1 MRQVVPRLV
10 AGVLLITSVVGVG
23 CSDDGTVD
31 TDKAKDQA
39 NQASQSIKKE
49 TRDAWA
55 TMRTDGNRLVD
66 QVQTRND
73 PEAQR
78 QLLENCRKSVEQMR
92 KNDAPNSD
100 QVNRLCDRIRD
111 TDVKNSNAWNE
122 IKTQFNDLNTRFG
135 GS

>member
-1 MRQVVPRLV
+1 MNRIVPRLV
-10 AGVLLITSVVGVG
+10 AGVLFALSIAAVA
-23 CSDDGTVD
+23 CSEDGTVD
-31 TDKAKDQA
+31 TDKAKEQA
-39 NQASQSIKKE
+39 NQAGETIRNE

-66 QVQTRND
+66 QIQTRND
-73 PEAQR
+73 PEAQK
-78 QLLENCRKSVEQMR
+78 QLLDNCRKSVEQMR

-100 QVNRLCDRIRD
+100 RVNKLCDQIRD